1 MKKYDALFK
10 EGQAHLESLRQL
22 PARKDQRFSEFLAE
36 KGISRR
42 SFMKWSAGI
51 TALLA
56 LPLEFTPMVAE
67 AAELADRVPLIW
79 LSLAE
84 CTGCSESLLRSS
96 NPGVGALIFDYVSL
110 EYSDV
115 LMAASGQQA
124 EENLENAIKN
134 YKGKYLLAVEGGVP
148 TANNGMFLTIGSK
161 ARTGLEIVKEAA
173 ANAGAV
179 LCAGTCASFG
189 GIQAAAPN
197 PTGAKGVGAV
207 ITQPVINLGGCPA
220 SANNIVGTLMYYIMF
235 GRKPPLDM
243 FNRPKWAYKARVH
256 DNCERRGHFDAGEFV
271 EQFGDDNAKNGYC
284 LYKLGC
290 KGPYTY
296 NNCPSERFNQ
306 HTSWPVMAGHGCIG
320 CSEPDFWD
328 TMSDFEKPLGVKL
341 LHGLDLDADNI
352 GLGVLGLTALGIGAH
367 AVTSLFMGRDKSAH
381 KDDQNEDK
389 SKSES
394 ENK

>member
-1 MKKYDALFK
+1 MKKYEALFK
-10 EGQAHLESLRQL
+10 EGQAHLDRLRQM
-22 PARKDQRFSEFLAE
+22 PARNEKPLSEVLADN
-36 KGISRR
+36 GISRR

-56 LPLEFTPMVAE
+56 LPLEFTPMVAQ
-67 AAELADRVPLIW
+67 AAELSDRVPLIW

-96 NPGVGALIFDYVSL
+96 NPGVATLIFDYVSL
-110 EYSDV
+110 DYSDV
-115 LMAASGQQA
+115 LMAASGVQA
-124 EENLENAIKN
+124 EGCLDNTIKN
-134 YKGKYLLAVEGGVP
+134 YKGKSLLGVEGAVP
-148 TANNGMFLTIGSK
+148 TAMDGKFLTIGSK
-161 ARTGLEIVKEAA
+161 AETGMSLIKRVAADAA
-173 ANAGAV
+173 AIV
-179 LCAGTCASFG
+179 CAGTCSSFG
-189 GIQAAAPN
+189 GVQAAAPN
-197 PTGAKGVGAV
+197 PTGAKGVSSV
-207 ITQPVINLGGCPA
+207 ISQPVINLGGCPA
-220 SANNIVGTLMYYIMF
+220 SSNNIMGTLMYYIMF

-243 FNRPKWAYKARVH
+243 FDRPKWAYKARVH

-271 EQFGDDNAKNGYC
+271 QEFGDEAAKNGYC

-352 GLGVLGLTALGIGAH
+352 GVGVLGLTVLGIGAH
-367 AVTSLFMGRDKSAH
+367 AITSIFMGRDKSAEH
-381 KDDQNEDK
+381 HDK
-389 SKSES
+389 EKSDS